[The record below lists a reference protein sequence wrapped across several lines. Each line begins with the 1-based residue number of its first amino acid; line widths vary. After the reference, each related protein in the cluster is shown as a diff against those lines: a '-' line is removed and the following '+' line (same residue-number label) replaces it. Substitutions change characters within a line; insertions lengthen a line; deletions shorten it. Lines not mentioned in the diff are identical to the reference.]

1 LRLLLLMLLALG
13 ACQAKPPPATV
24 PAALSPPL
32 HALGTEPFWSVDLR
46 DGRLTITRPD
56 NPAVSGAAT
65 LTQAAANAATWEAK
79 AADGRTVRLAV
90 TAATCSDGMSDRT
103 YPLSVALTIGT
114 EALKCCASR
123 G

>member
-1 LRLLLLMLLALG
+1 LRPLLLMLLALG
-13 ACQAKPPPATV
+13 ACQAKPGPPTI
-24 PAALSPPL
+24 PAGLVPPL

-56 NPAVSGAAT
+56 HAAVSGAAT
-65 LTQAAANAATWEAK
+65 LVQTAANSALWEAT

-90 TAATCSDGMSDRT
+90 TVASCSDGMSDRT
-103 YPLSVALTIGT
+103 YPFSVDLRVGT
-114 EALKCCASR
+114 EALKGCAAR